1 MDLAECCR
9 QADGNA
15 QEESQ
20 VERLPLVLLK
30 NQIQGLTARI
40 PEYEER
46 PPFVNCE
53 RQRLG
58 RPRRIEFGC
67 ERVFVLKPPET
78 LRRRMFCGECDRE
91 ERRWV
96 AVLSAAVKGE
106 LRAFPEGLQHVCRSR
121 CHLVPPCCHG
131 SLLGG
136 VARLRSNSM
145 VSCHKSLRQ
154 HTRIPVLA
162 HIA

>member
-20 VERLPLVLLK
+20 VERFPLVLLK

-53 RQRLG
+53 RERLG
-58 RPRRIEFGC
+58 RPRRIEFGG
-67 ERVFVLKPPET
+67 ERVVVLKPPET
-78 LRRRMFCGECDRE
+78 QRPRTLRGECDRE
-91 ERRWV
+91 ARRWV
-96 AVLSAAVKGE
+96 GVVSPAATE
-106 LRAFPEGLQHVCRSR
+106 EP
-121 CHLVPPCCHG
+121 
-131 SLLGG
+131 
-136 VARLRSNSM
+136 
-145 VSCHKSLRQ
+145 
-154 HTRIPVLA
+154 
-162 HIA
+162 